1 MNMHTQIMPKMITDE
16 RVDYLVDLFN
26 LVKISRKLILSFGKN
41 EVVSAAGMALL
52 CNFLDSISESKCEIE
67 ILNIDNQNSQHVRIA
82 NLVKELQATTGF
94 ISSDNFQ
101 FENESSINWF
111 KVNSIA
117 PEFIEKMNCKFSK
130 VLDEDKLWTVSLLLN
145 ELMQNAVDHSTSE
158 RYFIY
163 AGINGDDFEFGV
175 IDRGVTIPAKLE
187 GKYIEINDQK
197 YLEKSLEYEV
207 GTRRNR
213 KGGMGLYYFFEM
225 LKSEKGK
232 LVIISRDAQIRRHF
246 AHKSAVATNLKKRM
260 YGTWCMA
267 RIPLEMKK

>member
-1 MNMHTQIMPKMITDE
+1 MHTQIMPKMITDE

-111 KVNSIA
+111 
-117 PEFIEKMNCKFSK
+117 
-130 VLDEDKLWTVSLLLN
+130 
-145 ELMQNAVDHSTSE
+145 
-158 RYFIY
+158 
-163 AGINGDDFEFGV
+163 
-175 IDRGVTIPAKLE
+175 
-187 GKYIEINDQK
+187 
-197 YLEKSLEYEV
+197 
-207 GTRRNR
+207 
-213 KGGMGLYYFFEM
+213 
-225 LKSEKGK
+225 
-232 LVIISRDAQIRRHF
+232 
-246 AHKSAVATNLKKRM
+246 
-260 YGTWCMA
+260 
-267 RIPLEMKK
+267 